1 MLQHPGLF
9 GQPRSTEVDMST
21 SSTSCAVEAPV
32 SPATLRCPP
41 SGAAPAPSAAP
52 VALSAPS
59 TALRLL
65 RASWAL
71 LVKAERIAS
80 NGYLPAEERARALV
94 EAQRHLDAGWRH
106 LVTLTVEEGSSEAAS
121 KAAVALGGVNR
132 RLPLIASEL
141 RGVTSMSKEA
151 ALWPPPLASCP
162 CAPCG
167 PSEAL
172 AATPPPSVRSRP
184 GRPRGRQRRQP
195 RRPPRRRPR
204 PRRRE
209 LLRQRPPERAPH
221 RAHPRRSRSPGSGCA
236 NARKPRPSARPTAT

>member
-1 MLQHPGLF
+1 
-9 GQPRSTEVDMST
+9 MST
-21 SSTSCAVEAPV
+21 LSTSEAAPT
-32 SPATLRCPP
+32 TLRCPP
-41 SGAAPAPSAAP
+41 SGGAPAPSAAP
-52 VALSAPS
+52 VAPSAPS

-121 KAAVALGGVNR
+121 KAAVALGNVNR
-132 RLPLIASEL
+132 RLPLIASDL
-141 RGVTSMSKEA
+141 RGPASVEKDLARTMEA

-162 CAPCG
+162 CG
-167 PSEAL
+167 PSGCR
-172 AATPPPSVRSRP
+172 AATPPPSDRSRP

-209 LLRQRPPERAPH
+209 LPPQRPPERVPH
-221 RAHPRRSRSPGSGCA
+221 RAHPRRSRSPGSGCGCG
-236 NARKPRPSARPTAT
+236 RRPRPSARPTAT